1 MPEYVN
7 ASPAKRFFVE
17 MLVRDIRLED
27 AILDLVDNAI
37 DSLIRAEKIDLH
49 ELLTSLSDSSSTKDH
64 IYANRVVKIDINDEE
79 FRIEDNCGGIEI
91 EHAKEHVFRF
101 GTVRKPIDAHL
112 SVYGI
117 GLKRAVF
124 KIGRSI
130 VVESKTLSSG
140 FQVKIDVDE
149 FERSNDN
156 WQFPI
161 EEISPAL
168 SPKDCG
174 TIITVRKLTE
184 ESCSRLKGATFE
196 NDLVQT
202 IGQSYSL
209 FLGKFVKVSYNGQTV
224 DPVVIPIS
232 DSEDVVTSLTK
243 DKFGEVQVFVIAG
256 LQTLVGKDWRGNT
269 AGWYIICNGRVVVF
283 ADRTILTGWGV
294 RLPIFQPKH
303 RGFIGIAMFVSGD
316 PEALPWT
323 TTKRGVNAESAV
335 FQYVKE
341 RMMTDA
347 RPVIRFLDRRY
358 ESVPVSSENSDN
370 LEVRDGLLKE
380 ALVPTQINK
389 ILGEDQRRFNTSSS
403 VKRKANMLSVQYR
416 TERVNIERAR
426 EAIGDQDLAAGKVG
440 LHALEYFLSNEAK
453 K

>member
-17 MLVRDIRLED
+17 MLIRDIRLED

-37 DSLIRAEKIDLH
+37 DSLIRTERIDLPK
-49 ELLTSLSDSSSTKDH
+49 LLTSLTNSSSTNEEIHVD
-64 IYANRVVKIDINDEE
+64 RVVEIDISDEE
-79 FRIEDNCGGIEI
+79 FLIEDNCGGIEI

-101 GTVRKPIDAHL
+101 GTVRKPEDAHL

-130 VVESKTLSSG
+130 VVESRTLSSG
-140 FQVKIDVDE
+140 FRVKIDVDQ
-149 FERSNDN
+149 FEKSNDK

-161 EEISPAL
+161 EEMKPAATL
-168 SPKDCG
+168 RDCG
-174 TIITVRKLTE
+174 TKITIRKLTE
-184 ESCSRLKGATFE
+184 ESRSRLKGATFE

-209 FLGKFVKVSYNGQTV
+209 FLGKFVKVIYNGQAV

-232 DSEDVVTSLTK
+232 DSQDVVTSLTK
-243 DKFGEVQVFVIAG
+243 DEFGEVQVFVIAG
-256 LQTLVGKDWRGNT
+256 LQTLDGKDWRGQT

-283 ADRTILTGWGV
+283 ADRTALTGWGV

-341 RMMTDA
+341 RMMADA

-370 LEVRDGLLKE
+370 LQVRDSLLQE

-389 ILGEDQRRFNTSSS
+389 ILGEDQRRFTASRS
-403 VKRKANMLSVQYR
+403 VKRRANMLSVQYR
-416 TERVNIERAR
+416 TERSNIERAR
-426 EAIGDQDLAAGKVG
+426 EAIGDQSLAAGKVG